1 MSENGKAEQVKEAT
15 ISQKFEAI
23 YSNARLAGFVS
34 KEARKMYNEVA
45 DFIEQHE
52 KVENKE

>member
-1 MSENGKAEQVKEAT
+1 MNENGQAEKIKEAT
-15 ISQKFEAI
+15 TSQKFEAI

-45 DFIEQHE
+45 DFIEKHE
-52 KVENKE
+52 KVEDK